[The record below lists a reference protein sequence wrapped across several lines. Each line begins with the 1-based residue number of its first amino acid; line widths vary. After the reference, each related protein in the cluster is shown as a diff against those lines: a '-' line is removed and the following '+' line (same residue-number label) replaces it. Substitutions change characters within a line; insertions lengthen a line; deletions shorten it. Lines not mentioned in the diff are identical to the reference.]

1 MGNLYRLNSL
11 FEIEIKQFPGPIDFD
26 KSMLVRSNIFDYLF
40 LALSSS
46 EDYSLLGEKPSEE
59 LLDYW
64 QKNKLETG
72 KPIQIEEPYYDHEL
86 FLSKNLLKKNVL
98 VEWGNTSSVNKDGSG
113 IKRKGKTILLSR
125 ELNSKYTQLL
135 WKEKLKLNRLNSVIC
150 TSALEVDYAVST
162 MKFPIVLKTEF
173 GFSGRG
179 NFIIKDKK
187 ELKENLYRIKV
198 AIRENANRI
207 IVEEW
212 VGDKRM
218 HDFSGLFDI
227 NKRSVEFVAL
237 THMFIDQFGSYKG
250 TVIRKEEDR
259 KVREEVY
266 NELAQYLGFFGKY
279 NGPISMDGFTFKK
292 DGLIETQYMSEINF
306 RWSMGRILFE
316 LDKKIGK
323 SENDRA
329 LVFVSIKAK
338 ELKFKTVLSELNKLI
353 KENKNQILLLT
364 PIQNENGKLNPFACF
379 YLSGEY
385 KKLINSQEQL
395 KKLLA

>member
-266 NELAQYLGFFGKY
+266 NELAQYLGFFGKC

-306 RWSMGRILFE
+306 RWSMGRI
-316 LDKKIGK
+316 
-323 SENDRA
+323 
-329 LVFVSIKAK
+329 
-338 ELKFKTVLSELNKLI
+338 
-353 KENKNQILLLT
+353 
-364 PIQNENGKLNPFACF
+364 
-379 YLSGEY
+379 
-385 KKLINSQEQL
+385 SQ
-395 KKLLA
+395 